1 MNPDFLTEI
10 INKCK
15 EVPGA
20 GNRSAAEG
28 SAQVA
33 VNELQYCTRLRG
45 ASWEFLPS
53 LFSLLAGWVDEFDEW
68 KLW

>member
-1 MNPDFLTEI
+1 
-10 INKCK
+10 
-15 EVPGA
+15 
-20 GNRSAAEG
+20 
-28 SAQVA
+28 
-33 VNELQYCTRLRG
+33 LRG